1 MRLSVLIVHPKRQD
15 REEKVT
21 SDRRDGSFP
30 VVLLS
35 MSASWLFD
43 GLLLCC
49 GVSSFLILVP
59 DERETGT
66 RLMGTT

>member
-1 MRLSVLIVHPKRQD
+1 MQAFPTFSEKPRT
-15 REEKVT
+15 EEKVT
-21 SDRRDGSFP
+21 SDRRDGRVP
-30 VVLLS
+30 IVLLS
-35 MSASWLFD
+35 MSASWLSD

-66 RLMGTT
+66 RLLGTM